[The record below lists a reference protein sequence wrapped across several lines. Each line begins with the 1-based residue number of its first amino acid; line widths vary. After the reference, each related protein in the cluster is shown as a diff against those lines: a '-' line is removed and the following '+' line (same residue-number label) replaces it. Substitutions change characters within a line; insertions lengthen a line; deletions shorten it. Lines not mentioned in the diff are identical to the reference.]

1 MDGVDVKVDVDGV
14 DVKVVGAEEKSE
26 EVLLSNEPKSVEEL
40 SNEPKSDDATGTTL
54 VDVDDGGVVDE
65 TGIVMADIEPL
76 EKLEVSI
83 PNDVDT

>member
-14 DVKVVGAEEKSE
+14 DVKVEGAEEKSE

-40 SNEPKSDDATGTTL
+40 SNEPKSDDGTGTT
-54 VDVDDGGVVDE
+54 VDVDDGRVVDE
-65 TGIVMADIEPL
+65 TGTVMADIEPL